1 MCSMNFNST
10 SITYKRSRREENEE
24 KQKRN
29 VILVRTWYCLRD
41 VLTVAAVLRFRVISV
56 SVVQDSLAAFGV
68 FGC

>member
-1 MCSMNFNST
+1 MNFNST

-56 SVVQDSLAAFGV
+56 PIVQDSLAAFGV

>member
-56 SVVQDSLAAFGV
+56 PIVQDSLAAFGV
-68 FGC
+68 FG